1 MKMKIGITEVGYH
14 MYGDERFKILRE
26 HGYEAV
32 DYNLSNTDRQIFAV
46 SDAEFESMLLKEKA
60 LADEAGIEIAQVH
73 GPWRWPPRDYAEEDR
88 AERMEK
94 MKKSLWGTSILGCRY
109 WVIHPIMP
117 FSEND
122 EGHAEETREMNL
134 SFMGELLREAKKYG
148 ITICFENMP
157 MRNLSL
163 GSPEATLGFVKEM
176 NDENFKMCLD
186 LGHMTL
192 FPQESAADFV
202 RKHADDIPVFHIHDS
217 NGWADLHL
225 MPYYGVTDWDDFGK
239 ALKETG
245 FSGVFSL
252 EPALAKNMPRD
263 LFEKMSRLLCEIA
276 KRVCGD

>member
-109 WVIHPIMP
+109 WVESPILP
-117 FSEND
+117 FFEND
-122 EGHAEETREMNL
+122 GGPREETREMNL
-134 SFMGELLREAKKYG
+134 SF
-148 ITICFENMP
+148 
-157 MRNLSL
+157 
-163 GSPEATLGFVKEM
+163 
-176 NDENFKMCLD
+176 
-186 LGHMTL
+186 
-192 FPQESAADFV
+192 
-202 RKHADDIPVFHIHDS
+202 
-217 NGWADLHL
+217 
-225 MPYYGVTDWDDFGK
+225 FGRP
-239 ALKETG
+239 
-245 FSGVFSL
+245 F
-252 EPALAKNMPRD
+252 R
-263 LFEKMSRLLCEIA
+263 
-276 KRVCGD
+276 